1 MSIFFDIFKETTNT
15 KDGLSELNLNAGKEF
30 FLRLFSVFPVSAFLT
45 TTDGKILMS
54 NAQMEQMFGYSHEEF
69 LRRSSPELYADQNV
83 RKELI
88 KIFLRDGYVRNFP
101 ATLKKCSGEPL
112 DVSMNI
118 VGVHEGKE
126 IHLLGM
132 MENVSAIKDIKKELA
147 EAKEKFAFLYQN
159 SNDAIMQLSPPDWQ
173 FTAGNPATIKMF
185 QVKSE
190 EEFVSLAPWELS
202 PEYQPDGQR
211 SSDKAKAMI
220 DKAIKEGSNSFEWTH
235 KRYKGDNFPVE
246 VFLIRMEVR
255 GSSFLQAIVRDISEQ
270 KKAVRSLEAFIQ
282 KTKERISIVLPD
294 IENALLKKGG
304 ENQQCNDQLDCLLSS
319 IDSIVSVM
327 EDKTAYLENVRK
339 TMVSLSSEL
348 SAEKD
353 KLSELNVRLET
364 TLKSIGDGVFVVDKT
379 GIVTFGNPAVAEIT
393 GYDIEEVIGKKC
405 CTALRFYS
413 SNKELEVNTDIK
425 ETMSSGVERRM
436 PPNAVLQKK
445 NGQKIPVSAVV
456 SPMRNNV
463 EEVIGCVVVFSDMTK
478 ERGLDKA
485 KTGFVSLAS
494 HQLRTP
500 LSTILWYIEML
511 LSGDVGGLEEKQR
524 EYLED
529 IQKLC
534 VRMTSMVVALLNTAK
549 IEMGTFAI
557 KPMPINIFDS
567 LMASFE
573 SMRPIAEKKN
583 IFLEK
588 RISPEVPTVAADPKL
603 LGIVFDNLF
612 SNAINYTLNGGHIL
626 VSIDLKDDD
635 IVISVADDGIG
646 ILPEDKEKVFAKL
659 FRSDNAKETDV
670 SGTGIGLY
678 LTKSLVESWNGSIYC
693 ESPQKGKEKGT
704 TFFVTIPISGMKER
718 AGKENIISN

>member
-1 MSIFFDIFKETTNT
+1 
-15 KDGLSELNLNAGKEF
+15 
-30 FLRLFSVFPVSAFLT
+30 
-45 TTDGKILMS
+45 
-54 NAQMEQMFGYSHEEF
+54 
-69 LRRSSPELYADQNV
+69 
-83 RKELI
+83 
-88 KIFLRDGYVRNFP
+88 
-101 ATLKKCSGEPL
+101 
-112 DVSMNI
+112 
-118 VGVHEGKE
+118 
-126 IHLLGM
+126 
-132 MENVSAIKDIKKELA
+132 
-147 EAKEKFAFLYQN
+147 
-159 SNDAIMQLSPPDWQ
+159 
-173 FTAGNPATIKMF
+173 
-185 QVKSE
+185 
-190 EEFVSLAPWELS
+190 
-202 PEYQPDGQR
+202 
-211 SSDKAKAMI
+211 
-220 DKAIKEGSNSFEWTH
+220 
-235 KRYKGDNFPVE
+235 
-246 VFLIRMEVR
+246 
-255 GSSFLQAIVRDISEQ
+255 
-270 KKAVRSLEAFIQ
+270 
-282 KTKERISIVLPD
+282 
-294 IENALLKKGG
+294 
-304 ENQQCNDQLDCLLSS
+304 
-319 IDSIVSVM
+319 
-327 EDKTAYLENVRK
+327 
-339 TMVSLSSEL
+339 
-348 SAEKD
+348 
-353 KLSELNVRLET
+353 
-364 TLKSIGDGVFVVDKT
+364 
-379 GIVTFGNPAVAEIT
+379 
-393 GYDIEEVIGKKC
+393 
-405 CTALRFYS
+405 
-413 SNKELEVNTDIK
+413 
-425 ETMSSGVERRM
+425 
-436 PPNAVLQKK
+436 
-445 NGQKIPVSAVV
+445 
-456 SPMRNNV
+456 
-463 EEVIGCVVVFSDMTK
+463 
-478 ERGLDKA
+478 
-485 KTGFVSLAS
+485 
-494 HQLRTP
+494 
-500 LSTILWYIEML
+500 ML